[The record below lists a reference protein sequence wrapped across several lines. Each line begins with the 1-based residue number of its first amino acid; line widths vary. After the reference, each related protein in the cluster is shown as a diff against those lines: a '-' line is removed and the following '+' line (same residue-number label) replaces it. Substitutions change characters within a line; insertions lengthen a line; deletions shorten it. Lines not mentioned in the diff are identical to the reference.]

1 MRKQDI
7 INEVTK
13 FTCKHANSLND
24 VIVSHGGA
32 CVLHG
37 VMRDTKDID
46 LYVTDEIWE
55 KHVSLGFVPI
65 LKNDGVLSIQA
76 TSDISIRTGC
86 KEVWS
91 DALKEQNILY
101 QSAQQTIFEYIRLQ
115 RKKDYKKIAN
125 LQKIV
130 G

>member
-7 INEVTK
+7 INHVTK
-13 FTCKHANSLND
+13 FTCKHADSSSD

-37 VMRDTKDID
+37 VMRNTNDID
-46 LYVTDEIWE
+46 LCVTNKIWE
-55 KHVSLGFVPI
+55 SHIELGFVPI
-65 LKNDGVLSIQA
+65 VKPDGVLSIQA
-76 TSDISIRTGC
+76 TPDISIRVAC
-86 KEVWS
+86 EDAWS
-91 DALKEQNILY
+91 DALIEQNILY
-101 QSAQQTIFEYIRLQ
+101 QSAQQTLDEYTRLQ
-115 RKKDYKKIAN
+115 RNKDHKKIAC